1 MIGQPYA
8 LAAAA
13 VIGALAGWYVA
24 DMAGDNALL
33 EFKESLRQQQD
44 DQRDLTMRVESAD
57 TSNTTQS
64 TARIDAQE
72 AQRIV
77 EVRYVDREIIK
88 YRDRPA
94 DRRFVVTAE
103 FLRIYNEAAGLSS
116 GVSEAS
122 AARPAPNGARD

>member
-1 MIGQPYA
+1 MIGQPYL

-13 VIGALAGWYVA
+13 LTGAMLGWYVA

-44 DQRDLTMRVESAD
+44 DQRYLTMRVEAAD
-57 TSNTTQS
+57 TDNTSAS

-72 AQRIV
+72 AERIV

-94 DRRFVVTAE
+94 DRRFVITAE
-103 FLRIYNEAAGLSS
+103 FLRVYNESAGLSNR
-116 GVSEAS
+116 VPEAR
-122 AARPAPNGARD
+122 AAGPTVDGAGE

>member
-1 MIGQPYA
+1 MIHQPYM

-13 VIGALAGWYVA
+13 LAGLLTGLYVA
-24 DMAGDNALL
+24 DLAGDNAML

-44 DQRDLTMRVESAD
+44 DQRDLTMRVEAAD
-57 TSNTTQS
+57 AANTTAS
-64 TARIDAQE
+64 TTRIDAQE
-72 AQRIV
+72 VQRIV

-103 FLRIYNEAAGLSS
+103 FLRIYNQAAG
-116 GVSEAS
+116 VPDRVPEAS
-122 AARPAPNGARD
+122 TARSAVDGASD